1 MCKLPA
7 GTQQQAGSAATK
19 ALVLLKE
26 CAAQVTP
33 EQPEDLR
40 IIVEDLR
47 AFMSSNLPPLMSEQ
61 FPIAI
66 EALLVQYVKALT
78 HEHPTESW
86 ETPSELMRR
95 TFSEAPSNLLAN
107 EIQSACLR
115 LPLDHEEKFWSL
127 CRCQRSESSSA
138 LYRAWLLR
146 HQPTEIEQI
155 ETAASRVR
163 EHVGEHAAALDL
175 LRWAEV
181 ANICPNPAE
190 SIQWRALHWKVLR
203 HVAEERASSPQ
214 RIAALHSGERSSAV
228 DMATKQIHE
237 HSRGGP
243 PTTFQGYRS
252 PMTGEEVSSA
262 AKCTQPFHSTTTT
275 SPSPTLTTPLVFL
288 PLPPVCAL

>member
-86 ETPSELMRR
+86 ETPSELMR
-95 TFSEAPSNLLAN
+95 
-107 EIQSACLR
+107 
-115 LPLDHEEKFWSL
+115 H
-127 CRCQRSESSSA
+127 
-138 LYRAWLLR
+138 LLR
-146 HQPTEIEQI
+146 
-155 ETAASRVR
+155 
-163 EHVGEHAAALDL
+163 GALQFTC
-175 LRWAEV
+175 E
-181 ANICPNPAE
+181 
-190 SIQWRALHWKVLR
+190 
-203 HVAEERASSPQ
+203 
-214 RIAALHSGERSSAV
+214 
-228 DMATKQIHE
+228 
-237 HSRGGP
+237 
-243 PTTFQGYRS
+243 
-252 PMTGEEVSSA
+252 
-262 AKCTQPFHSTTTT
+262 
-275 SPSPTLTTPLVFL
+275 
-288 PLPPVCAL
+288 